1 MNININDLQSK
12 FNLSDNSLDIIG
24 KIIGKRGQFA
34 RITYKRPLK
43 FRKEYS
49 HFTGYKYTTGNFRL
63 GINYSNIHNVVVAR
77 ALGQPIG
84 ELKGKSWVIP
94 NYILEGKNGLLA
106 RIYTVHNSEPTVEYV
121 LNGKKLNAGEL
132 DKLTECCLASEFS
145 ERPALESFDLG
156 VENIIEVK

>member
-1 MNININDLQSK
+1 MNINLKELQNK
-12 FNLSDNSLDIIG
+12 FNLSNSSLEIMRAMVS
-24 KIIGKRGQFA
+24 KHGQFA
-34 RITYKRPLK
+34 KITYQRPLK

-49 HFTGYKYTTGNFRL
+49 HYTGFKRTTGNFRL
-63 GINYSNIHNVVVAR
+63 GINYSNIHNVKVSR

-84 ELKGKSWVIP
+84 ELKGKTWEVP
-94 NYILEGKNGLLA
+94 NYFLAGKNGLLA
-106 RIYTVHNSEPTVEYV
+106 RIYTIHNSEPIVEYI
-121 LNGKKLNAGEL
+121 LNDKLLSVSEL